1 MTKEEVKNFQAQIK
15 EEYEKYVAKGP
26 GTSNVTLDEGVELL
40 RESKEKIVQFNKKRE
55 ENVSAEKLFNLEISK
70 YPELI
75 AMEELNKKYD
85 KIYNVYNDYHKR
97 VEEFS
102 AMSWAKM
109 DASQLISAAEHF
121 FKVVAR
127 LGGTLEKAE
136 SLPPYNKL
144 KETIFGFKESLPL
157 IEMLKNPAIQ
167 DRHWK
172 RIMEETGKDLG
183 DINLKTLTLSKV
195 FQLELQNFEDKVTE
209 ICLEAK
215 EEAKNE
221 DNLQKIDQAWKITSF
236 TVGIYVKNGIER
248 GHYIGSVE
256 EISQILEDNI
266 LILQSLAA
274 SKYVR
279 SIKARVTQWEKDL
292 NTIADVKD

>member
-1 MTKEEVKNFQAQIK
+1 M
-15 EEYEKYVAKGP
+15 
-26 GTSNVTLDEGVELL
+26 
-40 RESKEKIVQFNKKRE
+40 
-55 ENVSAEKLFNLEISK
+55 
-70 YPELI
+70 
-75 AMEELNKKYD
+75 
-85 KIYNVYNDYHKR
+85 
-97 VEEFS
+97 
-102 AMSWAKM
+102 
-109 DASQLISAAEHF
+109 
-121 FKVVAR
+121 
-127 LGGTLEKAE
+127 
-136 SLPPYNKL
+136 PPYNKL

-183 DINLKTLTLSKV
+183 DINLKTLTLAKV

-221 DNLQKIDQAWKITSF
+221 DNLQKIDQAWKITNF
-236 TVGIYVKNGIER
+236 TIGVYIKNGIER